1 MGQQSITYEHSHIML
16 TFMVDATNLVWVVD
30 ENYPNLC
37 PKLL

>member
-1 MGQQSITYEHSHIML
+1 MAQQSITCEHSHIML
-16 TFMVDATNLVWVVD
+16 TLTVDIKDLVWVVD

>member
-1 MGQQSITYEHSHIML
+1 MGQQSITCDLSHVIL
-16 TFMVDATNLVWVVD
+16 TFMVDAKDLVWVVD